1 MSSALPD
8 LESARVGVLCG
19 GHSPERPG
27 SIASGEAAAKALAQ
41 TGLRTELIDLAET
54 PARELADRIDV
65 ALLGLHGL
73 GGEDGKIQGTLDT
86 FGVPYTGSGVM
97 ASAIG
102 MFKPMFKRLMAA
114 QRVDTP
120 DWLDLDPGLSTAQ
133 MVTMVK
139 MTLGCWPVFFKPCSG
154 GGSLVAGVAHDETEL
169 AALIDAAREQ
179 TYDRFMAEEY
189 VPGMPCTVGVLE
201 VDGQLT
207 ALPIL
212 GVETTRP
219 FYDYEAKHD
228 PSLRSEYCPAP
239 LPGWQTRQVQQR
251 ALDIHRLV
259 GGHGVSRVDFMVGG
273 DRATVLEINTLPGLS
288 TRGNLATMAKA
299 ADISYPQLVRHVLK
313 TAFTKP
319 AYVP

>member
-1 MSSALPD
+1 MSPALID
-8 LESARVGVLCG
+8 LEAARVGVLCG
-19 GHSPERPG
+19 GDSPERPG
-27 SIASGEAAAKALAQ
+27 SIASGEAAAKALTQ

-54 PARELADRIDV
+54 SVRELADRIDV

-102 MFKPMFKRLMAA
+102 MFKPTFKRLMSAH
-114 QRVDTP
+114 RIDTP
-120 DWLDLDPGLSTAQ
+120 DWLDLDPGLSTAH
-133 MVTMVK
+133 MVSMVK
-139 MTLGCWPVFFKPCSG
+139 LTLGRWPVFFKPCSG
-154 GGSLVAGVAHDETEL
+154 GGSLVSGVARDEGEL
-169 AALIDAAREQ
+169 ASIIDAAREHAYAQ
-179 TYDRFMAEEY
+179 FMAEEY
-189 VPGMPCTVGVLE
+189 VQGMPCTVGVLE
-201 VDGQLT
+201 IEGRLT

-228 PSLRSEYCPAP
+228 PALRSEYCPAP
-239 LPGWQTRQVQQR
+239 LPDWQTRQVQQR
-251 ALDIHRLV
+251 ALDVHRLV
-259 GGHGVSRVDFMVGG
+259 GGHGVSRVDFMVHG
-273 DRATVLEINTLPGLS
+273 DRAAVLEINTLPGLS

-299 ADISYPQLVRHVLK
+299 AGISYPQLMRHVLK

-319 AYVP
+319 SYVP